1 LNRNTNEESLGDVI
15 KRLIASRNW
24 QAKIRQESVVSHWA
38 DIMGSRIAQKTQK
51 IYLRKNTLVI
61 VFNSA
66 SLKNEMLYL
75 KDKIKN
81 RLNEELGEE
90 VIKEVIIK

>member
-1 LNRNTNEESLGDVI
+1 MNRNTNEESLGDVI
-15 KRLIASRNW
+15 KRLISSRNW
-24 QAKIRQESVVSHWA
+24 QAKIRQESVVGYWA
-38 DIMGSRIAQKTQK
+38 EIMGTRIAQKTEK

-61 VFNSA
+61 VFSSA

-75 KDKIKN
+75 KDKIMN

-90 VIKEVIIK
+90 VIKEVIIR